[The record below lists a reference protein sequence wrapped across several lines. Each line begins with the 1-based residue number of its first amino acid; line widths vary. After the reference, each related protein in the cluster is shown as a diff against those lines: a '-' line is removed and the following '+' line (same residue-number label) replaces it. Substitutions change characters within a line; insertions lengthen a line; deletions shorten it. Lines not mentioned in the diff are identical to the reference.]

1 MPYSSARAGPPISLS
16 AAQLVLEDPRF
27 ERKTRMATIGSGW
40 EKLEVGRRF
49 SRRGVTA
56 EEAPKPPV
64 EEEHTALIH
73 EGCEVE
79 GTLAVENSLRIQ
91 GDFRGR
97 IKARKTVTVDERA
110 SVTGDIQARIVII
123 HGAVV
128 GDVTA
133 SREVV
138 IHATG
143 RLHGDVKAPAF
154 QVERGAFLNGRTE
167 MYRPERVAQSQP
179 EEDLGR
185 EVFS

>member
-1 MPYSSARAGPPISLS
+1 
-16 AAQLVLEDPRF
+16 
-27 ERKTRMATIGSGW
+27 MATIGSGW

-49 SRRGVTA
+49 SRRGSVT
-56 EEAPKPPV
+56 EEAPQPPAA
-64 EEEHTALIH
+64 EEHTAIIQ

-128 GDVTA
+128 GDITA

-143 RLHGDVKAPAF
+143 RLHGDVKTPAF
-154 QVERGAFLNGRTE
+154 QVERGSFLNGRTE
-167 MYRPERVAQSQP
+167 MYRPERAIQAQRAD
-179 EEDLGR
+179 ELGC
-185 EVFS
+185 

>member
-1 MPYSSARAGPPISLS
+1 
-16 AAQLVLEDPRF
+16 
-27 ERKTRMATIGSGW
+27 MATISSSW
-40 EKLEVGRRF
+40 EKLEVGRRLT
-49 SRRGVTA
+49 RRGAAAVEAT
-56 EEAPKPPV
+56 EAPAADG
-64 EEEHTALIH
+64 HTAFIQ

-91 GDFRGR
+91 GEFRGC

-110 SVTGDIQARIVII
+110 TVTGDIQARIVII

-138 IHATG
+138 IQATG

-154 QVERGAFLNGRTE
+154 ELVRGAFMNGRTE
-167 MYRPERVAQSQP
+167 MYRPERAIRAQRDD
-179 EEDLGR
+179 DLGCEALR
-185 EVFS
+185 

>member
-1 MPYSSARAGPPISLS
+1 
-16 AAQLVLEDPRF
+16 
-27 ERKTRMATIGSGW
+27 MATTSSGW
-40 EKLEVGRRF
+40 EKLEIGRRLT
-49 SRRGVTA
+49 RRGAAAV
-56 EEAPKPPV
+56 EAPKAPAA
-64 EEEHTALIH
+64 EGHIAYIQ

-79 GTLAVENSLRIQ
+79 GTLSVENSLRVQ
-91 GDFRGR
+91 GEFRGL
-97 IKARKTVTVDERA
+97 IKARKTVTIDERA
-110 SVTGDIQARIVII
+110 TVTGDIQARIVII

-167 MYRPERVAQSQP
+167 MYRPERALHEQRDD
-179 EEDLGR
+179 DLGCEALR
-185 EVFS
+185 

>member
-1 MPYSSARAGPPISLS
+1 
-16 AAQLVLEDPRF
+16 
-27 ERKTRMATIGSGW
+27 MATIGSGW

-49 SRRGVTA
+49 SRRGATA
-56 EEAPKPPV
+56 EEAPKPPA
-64 EEEHTALIH
+64 EDEHTAYIH

-79 GTLAVENSLRIQ
+79 GTLTVENSLRIQ

-138 IHATG
+138 IQATG

-179 EEDLGR
+179 EEDLGQQPDQNLGCETFR
-185 EVFS
+185 

>member
-1 MPYSSARAGPPISLS
+1 MS
-16 AAQLVLEDPRF
+16 
-27 ERKTRMATIGSGW
+27 TIGSGG
-40 EKLEVGRRF
+40 EKLEVGRRLG
-49 SRRGVTA
+49 RRGAAA

-79 GTLAVENSLRIQ
+79 GTLAVENSLGMQ
-91 GDFRGR
+91 GDLRGG
-97 IKARKTVTVDERA
+97 IKARRAGPIGERA
-110 SVTGDIQARIVII
+110 SVTGDMQARIVII

-128 GDVTA
+128 GAVTA

-138 IHATG
+138 IQATG

-167 MYRPERVAQSQP
+167 M
-179 EEDLGR
+179 
-185 EVFS
+185 

>member
-1 MPYSSARAGPPISLS
+1 MSTIS
-16 AAQLVLEDPRF
+16 
-27 ERKTRMATIGSGW
+27 SGW
-40 EKLEVGRRF
+40 QKLEVGRRLG
-49 SRRGVTA
+49 RKDAAT
-56 EEAPKPPV
+56 EEAPKPPI

-79 GTLAVENSLRIQ
+79 GSLAVENSLRVQ

-97 IKARKTVTVDERA
+97 IKARKTVTIDERA

-138 IHATG
+138 IQATG

-167 MYRPERVAQSQP
+167 MYRPERVVQSQGQQ
-179 EEDLGR
+179 DLQDEKALGFETAR
-185 EVFS
+185 

>member
-1 MPYSSARAGPPISLS
+1 MS
-16 AAQLVLEDPRF
+16 
-27 ERKTRMATIGSGW
+27 TIGSGW
-40 EKLEVGRRF
+40 QKLEVGRRF
-49 SRRGVTA
+49 GRRGAAA

-79 GTLAVENSLRIQ
+79 GSLAVENSLRVQ

-97 IKARKTVTVDERA
+97 IKARKTVTIDERA

-138 IHATG
+138 IQATG

-167 MYRPERVAQSQP
+167 MYRPERAAQSQHD
-179 EEDLGR
+179 EDLRQQPDPNLGSETFR
-185 EVFS
+185 

>member
-1 MPYSSARAGPPISLS
+1 MSTIS
-16 AAQLVLEDPRF
+16 
-27 ERKTRMATIGSGW
+27 SGW
-40 EKLEVGRRF
+40 EKLEVGRRLG
-49 SRRGVTA
+49 RRGTA
-56 EEAPKPPV
+56 DEEAPKPPI
-64 EEEHTALIH
+64 EEEHTAIIH

-79 GTLAVENSLRIQ
+79 GSLAVENSLRVQ

-97 IKARKTVTVDERA
+97 IKARKTVTIDERA
-110 SVTGDIQARIVII
+110 SVTGDIRARIVII

-138 IHATG
+138 IQATG

-167 MYRPERVAQSQP
+167 MYRPERVAQYQGSSDFQNDKDP
-179 EEDLGR
+179 GFETAR
-185 EVFS
+185 

>member
-1 MPYSSARAGPPISLS
+1 MSTIS
-16 AAQLVLEDPRF
+16 
-27 ERKTRMATIGSGW
+27 SGW

-49 SRRGVTA
+49 GRRGAAA

-79 GTLAVENSLRIQ
+79 GSLAVENSLRVQ

-97 IKARKTVTVDERA
+97 IKARKTVTIDERA

-138 IHATG
+138 IQATG

-167 MYRPERVAQSQP
+167 MYRPERVVQSQTD
-179 EEDLGR
+179 EDLGAKSIAR
-185 EVFS
+185 THSGEPIDRPRSPDANSC